1 MDIGITKEFEEEVCC
16 QCKTVQKLMR
26 KMGIFCRVRMH
37 KYNSYK
43 GDVGRIPHRIFWNKF
58 QSKISQNPEVG

>member
-1 MDIGITKEFEEEVCC
+1 MEEKNKHIRYYILFVNH
-16 QCKTVQKLMR
+16 KTVQKLMR

-43 GDVGRIPHRIFWNKF
+43 GDVGRIAPNLLEREC
-58 QSKISQNPEVG
+58 SPGD